1 MTLFTLHRGSTSEN
15 TRIILNC
22 GPHTLETRAPQPWCA
37 IWSSVGSATPEIKQ
51 PDSAKGTPIATG
63 MSSYDDLALLLHL
76 VGMPAARGR
85 RASSFCTQHA
95 KSFAPWLPAPE
106 RGIFAHS
113 GSGALG
119 PAEYALVRAS
129 HAWGNSQFS
138 QPTFRPTNNSC
149 TNHHNHT
156 VKHRRNTPNTCTVS
170 DHAVRRNGL
179 LLSVPHA
186 PGGDGYAHPG

>member
-119 PAEYALVRAS
+119 PAEHALVRAS
-129 HAWGNSQFS
+129 HAWGKFTIFAAHISTHEQQLHKPPQSYREAQTQYSQ
-138 QPTFRPTNNSC
+138 
-149 TNHHNHT
+149 HM
-156 VKHRRNTPNTCTVS
+156 HRKRSRCS
-170 DHAVRRNGL
+170 
-179 LLSVPHA
+179 
-186 PGGDGYAHPG
+186 